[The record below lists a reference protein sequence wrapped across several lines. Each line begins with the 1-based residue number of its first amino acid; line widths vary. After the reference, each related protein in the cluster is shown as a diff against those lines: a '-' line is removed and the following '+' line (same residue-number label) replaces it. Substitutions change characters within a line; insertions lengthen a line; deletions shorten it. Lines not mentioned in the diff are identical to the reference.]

1 VAKQNKL
8 KSTGNLR
15 IIAGRWRG
23 RKLNVL
29 DVEGLRPTSDR
40 IRETVFNW
48 LQPTLG
54 QAKCLDLFAGS
65 GALGFEAASRGAES
79 VTLVELNT
87 KAAQQL
93 QHNCQQLAADNCQ
106 PIHQDAMLFL
116 SANREQ
122 YDIVFIDPPYQA
134 DLWSS
139 IAQQLVLQHSLSAN
153 ALIYLEYPSHI
164 TRPELPIH
172 WQLMK
177 EKKAGAVNYCLF
189 QNRIEQ
195 TT

>member
-8 KSTGNLR
+8 KTTGSLR

-23 RKLNVL
+23 RKLTVL
-29 DVEGLRPTSDR
+29 DLDGLRPTSDR
-40 IRETVFNW
+40 IRETLFNW

-54 QAKCLDLFAGS
+54 QANCLDLFSGT
-65 GALGFEAASRGAES
+65 GALGLEAASRGAQK

-87 KAAQQL
+87 KAAEQL
-93 QHNCQQLAADNCQ
+93 RSNCQQLEADNCQ
-106 PIHQDAMLFL
+106 VENQDAATFL
-116 SANREQ
+116 SGNNEQ

-134 DLWSS
+134 DLWSQ
-139 IAQQLVLQHSLSAN
+139 IAQQLVSHNSLSVDAV
-153 ALIYLEYPSHI
+153 IYLEYPSHI
-164 TRPELPIH
+164 SPPSLPAH

-189 QNRIEQ
+189 KNTIE
-195 TT
+195 